1 MFPEKLEECPRCG
14 ASDSRWHYDMQWC
27 DCGHPSGPRPPILVV
42 DLTLEDPLPLHQ
54 RSPEV
59 FAALNTV
66 ADIALRWREGKADLF
81 TELAQFFD
89 TYDQIRAEQIEQLKA
104 QVVELTKL
112 R

>member
-1 MFPEKLEECPRCG
+1 MFPEKREECPRCG
-14 ASDSRWHYDMQWC
+14 ASDFRWHYDMQWC
-27 DCGHPSGPRPPILVV
+27 DCGHPSGPR
-42 DLTLEDPLPLHQ
+42 LPLHQ